1 MTRTRDGS
9 GAGCGAWCA
18 PNHPQTLATLGSTA
32 SARRAATGWTD
43 AAVRATGWRSAPRTR
58 GTASACPP
66 RWNEPQAATPALAPG
81 PTVRLLSCRQVRRAQ
96 RKAEDPHPSSVW
108 LGIWLGIGI
117 AWVILSA
124 IVWAYTD
131 NAANTCRS
139 ALVGALDQSQC
150 TTVTFWHDM
159 AGISAVLGVLVI
171 IFAGV
176 AMSRGR

>member
-1 MTRTRDGS
+1 MNPKQQR
-9 GAGCGAWCA
+9 
-18 PNHPQTLATLGSTA
+18 
-32 SARRAATGWTD
+32 
-43 AAVRATGWRSAPRTR
+43 
-58 GTASACPP
+58 PP
-66 RWNEPQAATPALAPG
+66 WHPG
-81 PTVRLLSCRQVRRAQ
+81 PQCGCWSCRQVRRAQ

-150 TTVTFWHDM
+150 TTVTFWHGM